1 MKKQLTLLLF
11 LLPFLSVRAQ
21 QHTCGQAEVTE
32 QLFQQH
38 PEWREQFRA
47 AYASVPQTQRPKPSA
62 DKSGQAYDYLIP
74 VVFHVLHQN
83 GSENISDAQIQDQIR
98 ILNRDYQKDNADT
111 ANVTAAFQN
120 NIADVRF
127 AFALAKTDPDG
138 KCTNGITRHV
148 TSSTNWDANNLGLFA
163 YSWPRDKYLNIYV
176 VKTMNIAATAYAF
189 LPGTPIPATADCIVT
204 LHNMVGSIG
213 TGTTGNSRVI
223 THEVAHWFG
232 IQHIWGTSNSPG
244 VACGDDEVEDTPITK
259 GFTSCNLTAANAGIC
274 NPGTPENVQNYMD
287 YAPCKLMF
295 TNGQADRMYSFATG
309 TLNGRNNVW
318 SEPNLVATGISGQA
332 QACLPSV
339 DFRTNRF
346 RACVQ
351 TPVRFTSLTQSGGP
365 ANRLWS
371 FAGGNPATST
381 DSIVEVVYGSSGS
394 YAVSLQVSN
403 AAGEVVETREGY
415 IQVEEGLAQT
425 NLPFKQDFETP
436 NVASQ
441 VPIYNSDPNTLGWT
455 QGPFGAEGTGQC
467 FWLNSHGDIS
477 ETPGEKD
484 AFELPDLNLSD
495 QQGLSFGYS
504 YAYARPSVAQRDS
517 FKVQYSFDCGGT
529 WTNLPGVPGIG
540 QMATASGGVSQSEFV
555 PDSLD
560 WVRHTFTSAQL
571 APLENQSR
579 VRLRFLFVKDVAQFT
594 ANNLYIDQIRINS
607 TTTSLNPI
615 WNKRGISLFPNPSK
629 GSFQVRIDPEIWQQI
644 DGRLFDVQ
652 GKELPGLVQK
662 TQPGELLVNQDEKL
676 AKGLYL
682 LRLSG
687 PEPLGMQKLW
697 VN

>member
-1 MKKQLTLLLF
+1 MKKLRTLFIL
-11 LLPFLSVRAQ
+11 LLPFWVAQ
-21 QHTCGQAEVTE
+21 AQPHSCGQAEVTE
-32 QLFQQH
+32 HLFAQH

-47 AYASVPQTQRPKPSA
+47 AYQSVPQSQRPKPSA

-111 ANVTAAFQN
+111 ANVAAAFQS

-127 AFALAKTDPDG
+127 AFALAKTDPQG

-148 TSSTNWDANNLGLFA
+148 TSTTNWDANNLGLFA

-189 LPGTPIPATADCIVT
+189 LPGTPVPANADCIVT

-213 TGTTGNSRVI
+213 TGTVSNSRVI

-259 GFTSCNLTAANAGIC
+259 GFTTCNLTAANAGIC

-309 TLNGRNNVW
+309 SLNGRNNVW
-318 SEPNLVATGISGQA
+318 SDPNLVATGVSGQA

-346 RACVQ
+346 RVCIQ
-351 TPVRFTSLTQSGGP
+351 TPVRYTSITQSGGP
-365 ANRLWS
+365 ATRLWS
-371 FAGGNPATST
+371 FPGGEPASST
-381 DSIVEVVYGSSGS
+381 DSIVEVSYYNSGS
-394 YAVSLQVSN
+394 FAVSLRVAN
-403 AAGEVVETREGY
+403 AAGEVVETRESYVQIEDGAALT
-415 IQVEEGLAQT
+415 Q
-425 NLPFKQDFETP
+425 LPFKQDFESADA
-436 NVASQ
+436 ASQ
-441 VPIYNSDPNTLGWT
+441 VLIFNSDPNSLTWT
-455 QGPFGAEGTGQC
+455 QGPFGAEGTARC
-467 FWLNSHGDIS
+467 FWLNSHSDIS

-484 AFELPDLNLSD
+484 AFELPDLNLSG
-495 QQGLSFGYS
+495 QNGLSFGYS

-529 WTNLPGVPGIG
+529 WTNLPGTPGIG
-540 QMATASGGVSQSEFV
+540 QMATSSGGILQSEFV

-571 APLENQSR
+571 ASLENQPR
-579 VRLRFLFVKDVAQFT
+579 VRFRFLFVKDVAQPN
-594 ANNLYIDQIRINS
+594 ANNLFIDQIRIQS
-607 TTTSLNPI
+607 LTTGLDPFG
-615 WNKRGISLFPNPSK
+615 KRHGISLFPNPSE
-629 GSFQVRIDPEIWQQI
+629 GMFQVRVDPQIWHQI
-644 DGRLFDVQ
+644 QGRLFDVH

-662 TQPGELLVNQDEKL
+662 TEPGQLLVNQDAQL
-676 AKGLYL
+676 PQGLYL
-682 LRLSG
+682 LHLQG
-687 PEPLGMQKLW
+687 AQPMAPQKLW
-697 VN
+697 VY